1 MFVTA
6 TWTDL
11 LALAEGDRLEELL
24 EEGLIPDLPPEAWQG
39 IVEDLKPHYSFV
51 EGIAMRDREWW
62 GDFLL
67 FIGMLLVFL
76 WLNSLFFLSR

>member
-24 EEGLIPDLPPEAWQG
+24 EEGLIPNLPPEAWQG
-39 IVEDLKPHYSFV
+39 IVEDLKPHY
-51 EGIAMRDREWW
+51 ELA
-62 GDFLL
+62 
-67 FIGMLLVFL
+67 L
-76 WLNSLFFLSR
+76 WKVSP